1 MSTGTVKFGGLAEQQ
16 AGNMRLT
23 FAEGQLDGKFAQ
35 VFGALRAEPAR
46 VPGGLLGIPG
56 SDNPLLRLDLRIEY
70 AGFADFQSVGDN
82 MGEQHLKVRL
92 LSPLLPDTC
101 TIGSNQDPIKFKPIR
116 TSGPDVIFPDPTVL
130 RFTIEDKQ
138 YSVPKAHNC
147 RGLDSLVNRRFDLP
161 AAPGT
166 NKMAFTT
173 LVGLKGY
180 KLPHQLSGGEQQRVV
195 IGRALL
201 NDPDIILADEPT
213 GNLDP
218 ETSEGIINLLQD
230 ISRTGR
236 AVIVA
241 THNHTIIKK
250 FPARTIRCEN
260 GKLTEVPEDEPLEF
274 DFKETMI

>member
-1 MSTGTVKFGGLAEQQ
+1 MTRTTALRRAAVALACTALAGTAMIGLASAAHADPVPTFDFSDCPQIPAGADPAQWRCEVLMSTGTIKFGGLAEQQ

-23 FAEGQLDGKFAQ
+23 FAEGRLDGRFAQ
-35 VFGALRAEPAR
+35 VFGALRAEPVR

-116 TSGPDVIFPDPTVL
+116 TSGPDVISPDPTVL

-138 YSVPKAHNC
+138 YSVPRAHNC

-180 KLPHQLSGGEQQRVV
+180 NQ
-195 IGRALL
+195 
-201 NDPDIILADEPT
+201 
-213 GNLDP
+213 
-218 ETSEGIINLLQD
+218 
-230 ISRTGR
+230 
-236 AVIVA
+236 
-241 THNHTIIKK
+241 
-250 FPARTIRCEN
+250 
-260 GKLTEVPEDEPLEF
+260 
-274 DFKETMI
+274 M